1 MAKLQAKENWEHIE
15 YVSKKSEARQI
26 LKLLSD
32 NNELYFNDFKD
43 IDYHNTVLEKL
54 VEFGLIETDKSIAY
68 GHTKKYIREESAY
81 RLTNYGNNFFPLINQ
96 LAVLKEQTIVAQL
109 ASGEF
114 ARFKDEL
121 SKFIYSKNNEEV
133 RNAFEFIF
141 GGLGVNFYKR
151 SETKLNVMD
160 KELRQL
166 RKGIIA
172 IEQDEDYNRVSQ
184 NFQTHILEFT
194 TIANEISTTLR
205 RDTPKIEKM
214 IQLLKKYSNTSF
226 YEEKA
231 KQVEGVQFTKAS
243 SERLENNVNKFIF
256 DMESKGIY
264 KAYLMGISDILN
276 TALSTYKQLEELPSQ
291 VSTKNELVHIA
302 KSFAGLSQDNAKR
315 KFSKLVSNKK
325 IHHLTEHENSSFAGH
340 ILVVNIPAP
349 IEKKNSENKR
359 VSLFERELIKDK
371 EVLKEIEKN
380 IKKLETLQEI
390 PSVIDKDKIYSYEVY
405 ELIKESIST
414 SGFDVDGDFN
424 LIAEITP
431 SNKDFKIKTRADNG
445 KMKQLTLENSE
456 VNLHVNGN
464 IFKGLSSAK
473 KKHANVAARIANKES
488 NRPIEG

>member
-1 MAKLQAKENWEHIE
+1 MAELKTKENWEHIE
-15 YVSKKSEARQI
+15 YVSKKSEARRI

-96 LAVLKEQTIVAQL
+96 LAVLKGQTIVAQL

-205 RDTPKIEKM
+205 RDTPEIEKM

-256 DMESKGIY
+256 DMESKFSCSKAMMTGSGSTIYGIFE
-264 KAYLMGISDILN
+264 N
-276 TALSTYKQLEELPSQ
+276 LEDRSR
-291 VSTKNELVHIA
+291 A
-302 KSFAGLSQDNAKR
+302 
-315 KFSKLVSNKK
+315 NKYF
-325 IHHLTEHENSSFAGH
+325 LEHY
-340 ILVVNIPAP
+340 
-349 IEKKNSENKR
+349 
-359 VSLFERELIKDK
+359 
-371 EVLKEIEKN
+371 
-380 IKKLETLQEI
+380 T
-390 PSVIDKDKIYSYEVY
+390 EVY
-405 ELIKESIST
+405 EVETTNYSIS
-414 SGFDVDGDFN
+414 
-424 LIAEITP
+424 I
-431 SNKDFKIKTRADNG
+431 R
-445 KMKQLTLENSE
+445 
-456 VNLHVNGN
+456 
-464 IFKGLSSAK
+464 
-473 KKHANVAARIANKES
+473 
-488 NRPIEG
+488 